1 MHARAHT
8 HKKASCHSS
17 FIHTQ
22 HVHISLSLLV
32 SAALHTRT
40 RLVAPSVSSF
50 LFCCLVWEQMWI
62 KSDLRKDSQCLLQSI
77 HSDKVGVISK
87 LKDKN

>member
-32 SAALHTRT
+32 SAALHTHT